1 MLAQEM
7 HARYAGPQLSFNTMD
22 PTSQIGLGVRC
33 AQHAVHST

>member
-22 PTSQIGLGVRC
+22 PTSQIGLGVRS
-33 AQHAVHST
+33 A